1 MGLFLAPNMTF
12 SCFLSIFAAAGPA
25 CRDLDWTAVDL
36 SGHHCKTAKK
46 PRRLTAGI
54 DGTGNDRK
62 AKTLNVCC

>member
-12 SCFLSIFAAAGPA
+12 SCFLSIFAAAGLP
-25 CRDLDWTAVDL
+25 RPIDWTAGDL

-46 PRRLTAGI
+46 PRQLTAGI